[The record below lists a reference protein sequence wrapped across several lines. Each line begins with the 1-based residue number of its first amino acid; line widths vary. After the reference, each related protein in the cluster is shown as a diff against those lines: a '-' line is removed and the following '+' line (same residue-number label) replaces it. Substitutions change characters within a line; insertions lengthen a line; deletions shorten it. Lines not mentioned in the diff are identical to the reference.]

1 MVTDPACLGCGWP
14 VDLPRAPL
22 SQVRA
27 RTISHH
33 VSGAPGGPMP
43 TEVSRDTSATPR
55 TFRSFFTAASSA
67 VPMMEPISSR
77 TSLTL
82 SPALA
87 RSLSEPGLHPVGFLL
102 SQVVV
107 RLTPIGGRTYAF
119 DCTAAVGTSRQPP
132 GKNKQPAGVI
142 ELRSPWARNPAYP
155 SSGRVMVKKRKV
167 CAASPGRNGGRCGD
181 ARHGEDRAGPASPAS
196 ADPRSR

>member
-1 MVTDPACLGCGWP
+1 LACRPAAGAFVTSPCANDQSPRLG
-14 VDLPRAPL
+14 RAG
-22 SQVRA
+22 
-27 RTISHH
+27 RTDADGSVTRH
-33 VSGAPGGPMP
+33 VSHTSHLSKLLHSRIVSGSNDGADLIQDFAD
-43 TEVSRDTSATPR
+43 V
-55 TFRSFFTAASSA
+55 
-67 VPMMEPISSR
+67 
-77 TSLTL
+77 
-82 SPALA
+82 
-87 RSLSEPGLHPVGFLL
+87 EPGLGEVPFRTGVAPCWILL
-102 SQVVV
+102 SQVGV

-132 GKNKQPAGVI
+132 GKNKQPAGVM

-155 SSGRVMVKKRKV
+155 SSGRVMVKKRKI